1 MRAEIAP
8 RSHREYAENSPR
20 SRLRVA
26 DYDEPVLRPRKR
38 HVEAPR
44 IIEEADALRLV
55 RADARE
61 YNVVLLPT
69 LEGVDRGDLDLRV
82 PMLLQR
88 ACERTPPRELC
99 WPPRGFET
107 LPGFRD
113 PYTPFFSK

>member
-8 RSHREYAENSPR
+8 RSRREYAEVAPR
-20 SRLRVA
+20 PRLRVA
-26 DYDEPVLRPRKR
+26 DDDEPVLRPRKR

-44 IIEEADALRLV
+44 IIEEADTLRLV

-69 LEGVDRGDLDLRV
+69 LKGVDRGDLDLRV

-88 ACERTPPRELC
+88 TCERTPPREILLATAWLNKRC
-99 WPPRGFET
+99 RG
-107 LPGFRD
+107 
-113 PYTPFFSK
+113 